1 MIKRG
6 LKNWK
11 DISDLQGMLFF
22 VQRMDELLFHYS
34 MDTYKTPTLN
44 IKLLLREY
52 LETVDNI
59 KEGVL
64 KDKNELQYLKKLCI
78 LKGDIA
84 AQKIIGIS
92 ITKEFLKNH
101 GSYDGNMKRKVC
113 QLFLDKLSNRRYLE
127 EIEMELKDAVLEDRK
142 KEIELCSKYLVR
154 ELTVLGYNS
163 RFIFSCLNK
172 VFFLKSVNDVASLDT
187 FFSCFD
193 SEVKGYSVYFTVHK
207 ELAKFSGL
215 LSEKMPENSIVIL
228 DNNKIPKGIQ
238 KIEGYSIIEIKI

>member
-44 IKLLLREY
+44 IKLLLHEY

-64 KDKNELQYLKKLCI
+64 KDKNELPI
-78 LKGDIA
+78 FEEIVWSLKGDIA

-113 QLFLDKLSNRRYLE
+113 QLFLDY
-127 EIEMELKDAVLEDRK
+127 V
-142 KEIELCSKYLVR
+142 
-154 ELTVLGYNS
+154 
-163 RFIFSCLNK
+163 
-172 VFFLKSVNDVASLDT
+172 
-187 FFSCFD
+187 
-193 SEVKGYSVYFTVHK
+193 
-207 ELAKFSGL
+207 
-215 LSEKMPENSIVIL
+215 
-228 DNNKIPKGIQ
+228 
-238 KIEGYSIIEIKI
+238 